1 MPSRIRTRRGALVCA
16 LVCALASA
24 IVSKNVL
31 AQAPSTTRIAEG
43 WAHLGANR
51 LDEAIKVGEAVLA
64 DGRDSY
70 RAVALLVAAEIAAR
84 RPLGALDR
92 YEQWMGPGRPDD
104 IYLLTEIAIG
114 FARQLATGSD
124 PLVQAEARGILA
136 RIDGAPDPAADPTR
150 PGQSRGVLTDVA
162 LARSGDQDATARL
175 RERLKGPMGPEA
187 DYVINALADSGDGA
201 SVPTLREL
209 ISSPQ
214 PMVQLAAIG
223 ALGKLGDTESVP
235 ALKALLS
242 SRQPMVATQAT
253 VALARLGDAEANASL
268 ETMLASPVGD
278 LRLTAAEA
286 IGINESARWSE
297 AVLPLL
303 EDPNL
308 LLRVRVAVLLSRAG
322 VHMER
327 AQMVL
332 AQSLGSENPVLREQ
346 AGEAFT
352 APDQA
357 DPLLLRRFL
366 RDPAGSVQLRGVQGF
381 LALTRR

>member
-1 MPSRIRTRRGALVCA
+1 MGFSGTIRGTIACLCVA
-16 LVCALASA
+16 AAA
-24 IVSKNVL
+24 ATAL
-31 AQAPSTTRIAEG
+31 AQAPATQSALAQG

-51 LDEAIKVGEAVLA
+51 IDEAIKVGEAVLA

-70 RAVALLVAAEIAAR
+70 RAVALLVAAEVAAR

-92 YEQWMGPGRPDD
+92 YEQWIGQGRPDD

-114 FARQLATGSD
+114 FARHLAAGSD
-124 PLVQAEARGILA
+124 PLVQAQARAILA
-136 RIDGAPDPAADPTR
+136 RIDDAPDQGPDQA
-150 PGQSRGVLTDVA
+150 GSNQSQGVLTDAA
-162 LARSGDQDATARL
+162 LARSGDQDAAARL

-187 DYVINALADSGDGA
+187 QYVIGALAESGDGA
-201 SVPTLREL
+201 SVPALRDL
-209 ISSPQ
+209 LSSPQ

-223 ALGKLGDTESVP
+223 ALGTLGDTASVP
-235 ALKALLS
+235 ALKALLI

-253 VALARLGDAEANASL
+253 VALARLGDADANASL
-268 ETMLASPVGD
+268 DAMLASPVGD

-297 AVLPLL
+297 AVTPLL
-303 EDPNL
+303 DDPNL
-308 LLRVRVAVLLSRAG
+308 LLRVRVAILLSRAG
-322 VHMER
+322 VNSER
-327 AQMVL
+327 AQIVL

-346 AGEAFT
+346 AGEAFI

-366 RDPAGSVQLRGVQGF
+366 RDPIGSVQLRGIQGF